1 MEDSTHSSPP
11 PPPPPPPTSLPPPPP
26 PPASQPATFCHSR
39 QSLRAVSSFAEQIL
53 ENEGQAGERERAAE
67 GTELKAEEERC
78 CRCCEGSVAAVAA
91 LLQLCCSCC
100 SSVAEWC
107 CHCCHMR
114 SADCGGTSWSERLQ
128 YATASASLEQR
139 IWTTWQRYPCA
150 SARRTYVSYSQC
162 WHIFYSVSF
171 CTFVP
176 GKKEEIRLVLP
187 MLACIH
193 IASVF
198 ALLYQESK

>member
-1 MEDSTHSSPP
+1 M
-11 PPPPPPPTSLPPPPP
+11 
-26 PPASQPATFCHSR
+26 
-39 QSLRAVSSFAEQIL
+39 
-53 ENEGQAGERERAAE
+53 
-67 GTELKAEEERC
+67 TELKAEAERC

-100 SSVAEWC
+100 SSAAEWC

-150 SARRTYVSYSQC
+150 SARRRYVSYSQC
-162 WHIFYSVSF
+162 WQIFYGVSF

-187 MLACIH
+187 MLAYIH
-193 IASVF
+193 IASVLHF
-198 ALLYQESK
+198 CTRKASKLSTWQLVLSTITRGARVRHTARTNLSWHA